1 MNKSEFLNELS
12 RLLCVLQEEEVRD
25 ILEEYEQH
33 INMKIQ
39 EGKTEQEVLADFGNV
54 EELAEEIL
62 SAYHVKA
69 DFTEQNESSVYE
81 MGRKEKKRI
90 GTRAIE
96 GVKNVMKHIRAFIL
110 VCFKTLWDIILKP
123 FRFLKR
129 LFRKEK
135 VQKERQEKP
144 KKGFF
149 AWIGAGIK
157 GLWNW
162 FVRMVFGCLFL
173 SFGLAEIILLLAAGI
188 LIVLMLLGYP
198 VIGISL
204 IVIGISMANFSI
216 TAICGIKM
224 RRRAE

>member
-33 INMKIQ
+33 INMKVQ
-39 EGKTEQEVLADFGNV
+39 EGKTEKEALADFGNV

-69 DFTEQNESSVYE
+69 NFAEQQEIPVQA
-81 MGRKEKKRI
+81 KEKKDRKKI
-90 GTRAIE
+90 G
-96 GVKNVMKHIRAFIL
+96 KNVVESTRNVTKNILAFIL
-110 VCFKTLWDIILKP
+110 SCLKSLRDVILKP
-123 FRFLKR
+123 FCFLKS
-129 LFRKEK
+129 LFQREK
-135 VQKERQEKP
+135 VKKEGQEKP

-173 SFGLAEIILLLAAGI
+173 SFGLAEMILLLAAGI